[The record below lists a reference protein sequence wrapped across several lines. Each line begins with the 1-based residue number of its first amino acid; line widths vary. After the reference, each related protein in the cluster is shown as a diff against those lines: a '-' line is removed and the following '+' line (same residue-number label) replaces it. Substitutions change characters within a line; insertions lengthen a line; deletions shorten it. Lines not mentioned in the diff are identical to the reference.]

1 MGAIES
7 KTSQYFESKDS
18 QKAPKNPLKTESQT
32 ISCIGLNAACMMMGS
47 CFVGNDCLMTVIEIR
62 EMSVRC
68 GERARKQEVHN
79 TRRFCTSLPGIVVE
93 AAAVK
98 DLDCRGTG
106 LTYFG
111 AKQFFFPAN

>member
-1 MGAIES
+1 MQSSLKPRNISNPRILKKPQRIRS
-7 KTSQYFESKDS
+7 KL
-18 QKAPKNPLKTESQT
+18 KARQFHASAGRDA
-32 ISCIGLNAACMMMGS
+32 SCMMGS

-98 DLDCRGTG
+98 DLDCRGAG